1 MLSVARAAA
10 GGPGRARYDAMV
22 EQTDAAWS
30 RAAGRIFAVIALAAW
45 AILVWMGRGLSFYSD
60 EWYYIDGRSLFD
72 PATWFPPHG
81 EHWTTIPIIVYRL
94 LMELVGL
101 RTYMPYLALLV
112 ALHVLVAF
120 GVFVLLRRWT
130 GPLPAL
136 AGGTL
141 ILFFGS
147 GFENIFW
154 AFQIGFVAT
163 VGAGLLM
170 IWLLDHPAT
179 AGRAA
184 AILGLLVLSLAT
196 TGLGLV
202 FLAIVGLWML
212 LTPGWRRWLPTL
224 ALPAAVYAAWF
235 VAVGHSGTGSQRN
248 PFTLDQLLLTP
259 GFVAE
264 GIAHS
269 IGSITGLPP
278 ILAGVVAVALLLG
291 LIVALIRHHAI
302 PVPTIALAFGVVLQY
317 ALIGLNRAGIFAGQ
331 SDYTRYTYLGGILT
345 LLAIGAMAGTLRVPS
360 APAARRAIIFA
371 AVVILVPAAILNLR
385 LLVAGRDL
393 FAVRAEFTRA
403 LIADALAP
411 QLPPDVDPDKSL
423 FFVPSPN
430 TLKRIEARYGMPLTD
445 VLAADAIPPTSPRI
459 KRLADERF
467 HGAEV
472 GP

>member
-1 MLSVARAAA
+1 V
-10 GGPGRARYDAMV
+10 
-22 EQTDAAWS
+22 TI
-30 RAAGRIFAVIALAAW
+30 GRIFAGATVAAW
-45 AILVWMGRGLSFYSD
+45 VILVWMGRGLSFYSD

-81 EHWTTIPIIVYRL
+81 EHWTTIPIVAYRL

-112 ALHVLVAF
+112 TLHVLVAIA
-120 GVFVLLRRWT
+120 VFVLLRRWT
-130 GPLPAL
+130 APLPAL
-136 AGGTL
+136 AGGIL

-154 AFQIGFVAT
+154 AFQIGFVAS
-163 VGAGLLM
+163 VGAGLVM
-170 IWLLDHPAT
+170 IWLLERPPTRDRVAVLL
-179 AGRAA
+179 A
-184 AILGLLVLSLAT
+184 LLVACLAT
-196 TGLGLV
+196 SGLGLV
-202 FLAIVGLWML
+202 FLAIVGLSML
-212 LTPGWRRWLPTL
+212 LTPAWRRWLPTL
-224 ALPAAVYAAWF
+224 ALPAGVYVAWYL
-235 VAVGHSGTGSQRN
+235 VIGHAGTGAQRN
-248 PFTLDQLLLTP
+248 PFTIDQALLTP

-264 GIAHS
+264 GIGHS

-278 ILAGVVAVALLLG
+278 ALAGLVALALLAGLAVAA
-291 LIVALIRHHAI
+291 VRRQPI
-302 PVPTIALAFGVVLQY
+302 PVPTIALGFGVVLQY
-317 ALIGLNRAGIFAGQ
+317 TLIGLTRAGIFPGQ
-331 SDYTRYTYLGGILT
+331 SDYTRYTYLGGILA
-345 LLAIGAMAGTLRVPS
+345 LLAIGAMAGTLRIPPGPV
-360 APAARRAIIFA
+360 ARRVVLIA
-371 AVVILVPAAILNLR
+371 AAVILVPAAILNLQ

-403 LIADALAP
+403 LIADALASP
-411 QLPPDVDPDKSL
+411 LPSDVDPDTSL

-430 TLKRIEARYGMPLTD
+430 ALRRIQERYGMPLTD

>member
-1 MLSVARAAA
+1 VTPTA
-10 GGPGRARYDAMV
+10 
-22 EQTDAAWS
+22 S
-30 RAAGRIFAVIALAAW
+30 RFSGVDRLAGRTFAAVAVAAW
-45 AILVWMGRGLSFYSD
+45 AILLWMGRGLSFYSD
-60 EWYYIDGRSLFD
+60 EWYYIANRSLFD
-72 PATWFPPHG
+72 PQTWFPPHG
-81 EHWTTIPIIVYRL
+81 EHWSTIPIVAYRV
-94 LMELVGL
+94 LMELFGL

-112 ALHVLVAF
+112 GLHVLVAF

-136 AGGTL
+136 AGGIL

-154 AFQIGFVAT
+154 AFQIGFVAS

-170 IWLLDHPAT
+170 IWLLERPPT
-179 AGRAA
+179 PGRVAA
-184 AILGLLVLSLAT
+184 VVALLVFCLAT
-196 TGLGLV
+196 SGLGLI
-202 FLAIVGLWML
+202 FLAIGGLWML
-212 LTPGWRRWLPTL
+212 LTSGWRRWLPTL
-224 ALPAAVYAAWF
+224 ALPVAVYLAWYL
-235 VAVGHSGTGSQRN
+235 AIGHSGTGSQRN
-248 PFTLDQLLLTP
+248 PFTIDQVVLTP

-264 GIAHS
+264 GVENS

-278 ILAGVVAVALLLG
+278 VLAGVVALG
-291 LIVALIRHHAI
+291 LVAGLAVAAIRRHPI
-302 PVPTIALAFGVVLQY
+302 PVPTIALAFGVILQY
-317 ALIGLNRAGIFAGQ
+317 TLIGLTRAGIFAGQ

-345 LLAIGAMAGTLRVPS
+345 LLAIGAMAGTLRAP
-360 APAARRAIIFA
+360 AGPAARRLIFVA
-371 AVVILVPAAILNLR
+371 AVVILVPAAILNLQ
-385 LLVAGRDL
+385 LLAAGRDL

-403 LIADALAP
+403 LIADAVAP

-430 TLKRIEARYGMPLTD
+430 ALRRIEARYGMPLTD
-445 VLAADAIPPTSPRI
+445 VLAPDAVPPTSPRI

>member
-1 MLSVARAAA
+1 LTPA
-10 GGPGRARYDAMV
+10 GVPSPGDRL
-22 EQTDAAWS
+22 
-30 RAAGRIFAVIALAAW
+30 AGRIFAVVAVAAW

-72 PATWFPPHG
+72 PASWFPPHG
-81 EHWTTIPIIVYRL
+81 EHWTTVPIVAYRV
-94 LMELVGL
+94 LMELFGL
-101 RTYMPYLALLV
+101 RTYVPYLALLV
-112 ALHVLVAF
+112 ALHVLVGF

-136 AGGTL
+136 AGGIL

-154 AFQIGFVAT
+154 AFQIGFVAS

-170 IWLLDHPAT
+170 IWLLDHSPT

-184 AILGLLVLSLAT
+184 AVVGLLVLSLAT

-212 LTPGWRRWLPTL
+212 LNPAWRRWLPTL
-224 ALPAAVYAAWF
+224 VLPAGIYATWY
-235 VAVGHSGTGSQRN
+235 VAVGHAGTGSQRN
-248 PFTLDQLLLTP
+248 PFTVDQLLLTP

-264 GIAHS
+264 GVEHS

-278 ILAGVVAVALLLG
+278 ILAGVAALALVAG
-291 LIVALIRHHAI
+291 LIVAAIRRHPI
-302 PVPTIALAFGVVLQY
+302 PVPTIALLFGVVLQY

-345 LLAIGAMAGTLRVPS
+345 LLAVGAMAGTFRVPT
-360 APAARRAIIFA
+360 APAVRRVILLA
-371 AVVILVPAAILNLR
+371 AVVVLVPAAILNVR
-385 LLVAGRDL
+385 LLGAGRDL

-403 LIADALAP
+403 LIADAVATP
-411 QLPPDVDPDKSL
+411 LPPDVDPDKSL

-430 TLKRIEARYGMPLTD
+430 ALKRIEAGYGLPLTD

>member
-1 MLSVARAAA
+1 
-10 GGPGRARYDAMV
+10 MV
-22 EQTDAAWS
+22 EHMDAGWS
-30 RAAGRIFAVIALAAW
+30 RAAGRIFAVIAVAAW

-72 PATWFPPHG
+72 AATWFPPHG
-81 EHWTTIPIIVYRL
+81 EHWTTIPIVVYRL

-101 RTYMPYLALLV
+101 RTYMPYLALLI

-136 AGGTL
+136 AGGIL

-154 AFQIGFVAT
+154 AFQLGFVGS
-163 VGAGLLM
+163 VGVGLLL

-179 AGRAA
+179 AGRAVA
-184 AILGLLVLSLAT
+184 VVGLLVLSLAM

-212 LTPGWRRWLPTL
+212 LSPAWRRWLPTL
-224 ALPAAVYAAWF
+224 MLPAAVYAAWYI
-235 VAVGHSGTGSQRN
+235 AVGHAGTGSQRN

-269 IGSITGLPP
+269 VGSITGLPP
-278 ILAGVVAVALLLG
+278 LLAGVVAVALLLG
-291 LIVALIRHHAI
+291 LIVAAIRRQPI
-302 PVPTIALAFGVVLQY
+302 PVATIALAFGVVLQY

-345 LLAIGAMAGTLRVPS
+345 LLAIGAMAGTLRTPTT
-360 APAARRAIIFA
+360 PAARRAILGA
-371 AVVILVPAAILNLR
+371 ALVILVPAAILNLQ

-445 VLAADAIPPTSPRI
+445 VLAADAVPPTSPRI